1 MFERTK
7 KELLEIWSEMTIFRD
22 PAPFP
27 WDGETTSHLKKVGKA
42 LLKDINDMLNNKNNI
57 INQPLNSEKL

>member
-1 MFERTK
+1 MLERTK

-27 WDGETTSHLKKVGKA
+27 WDGEPTSHLKKVGKA
-42 LLKDINDMLNNKNNI
+42 LVKDINDVLNN
-57 INQPLNSEKL
+57 